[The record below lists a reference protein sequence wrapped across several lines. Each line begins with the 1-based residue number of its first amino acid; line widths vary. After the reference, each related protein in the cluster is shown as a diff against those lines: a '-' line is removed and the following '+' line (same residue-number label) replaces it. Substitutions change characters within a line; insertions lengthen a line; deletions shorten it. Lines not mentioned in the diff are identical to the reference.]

1 MTPRQKKMRAIVGI
15 VGRRGDVFRGRLFLN
30 HVQLPRRWDEYYWRR
45 VKTLIYGD
53 RQVEHRC
60 KYAR

>member
-1 MTPRQKKMRAIVGI
+1 MVG
-15 VGRRGDVFRGRLFLN
+15 GWTDRKWDWGDVLRGRLFLN
-30 HVQLPRRWDEYYWRR
+30 HMQLPRRWDEYYWRR